1 MRQKNRQLGLDGDI
15 TASDFLNASRVEV
28 IDMLEGHV

>member
-1 MRQKNRQLGLDGDI
+1 LDGGI
-15 TASDFLNASRVEV
+15 TARDFLNASRVEV